1 MKKIIS
7 LVLALALCVFVFAAC
22 GEDKKETNTLTMA
35 TNAEFPPYEFYEGE
49 KVVGIDA
56 EIAGVIAE
64 KLGMELE
71 IVDTAFD
78 SIIPAIVA
86 GKYDMGMAGMTVTD
100 ERLEEVN
107 FSESYATGVQVVIVN
122 KDSEIKTVDDLF
134 GDKNY
139 TIGVQT
145 GTTGDLYS
153 TWDIEDEGLGKVSR
167 FNKGADAV
175 EALKIGKVDCVII
188 DNEPAKAF
196 VAESDNLVILDT
208 AYAEEQYAIAVSKE
222 NTELLDSINKALKE
236 LTEDGNLDFF
246 STGMDGQIQRDT
258 YISAGNEE
266 VVYPVFTWHAFRY
279 FSVEGDAV
287 PELCEVIHTPIETA
301 CEFKV
306 SVLHEYWSA

>member
-7 LVLALALCVFVFAAC
+7 LILVLALCVFVFAAC
-22 GEDKKETNTLTMA
+22 GKDKTDSKVLTMA

-107 FSESYATGVQVVIVN
+107 FSDSYATGVQVVIVN

-196 VAESDNLVILDT
+196 VAESDSLVILDT
-208 AYAEEQYAIAVSKE
+208 AYAEEQYAIAVAKE
-222 NTELLDSINKALKE
+222 NTELLDSINKALAE
-236 LTEDGNLDFF
+236 LTEDGTLQKIVDK
-246 STGMDGQIQRDT
+246 
-258 YISAGNEE
+258 YISAN
-266 VVYPVFTWHAFRY
+266 
-279 FSVEGDAV
+279 
-287 PELCEVIHTPIETA
+287 
-301 CEFKV
+301 
-306 SVLHEYWSA
+306 

>member
-7 LVLALALCVFVFAAC
+7 LVLAVALCVFVFAAC
-22 GEDKKETNTLTMA
+22 GEDKADTKVLTMA

-56 EIAGVIAE
+56 EIAAVIAE

-78 SIIPAIVA
+78 SIIPAIKA

-107 FSESYATGVQVVIVN
+107 FSDSYATGVQVVIVN
-122 KDSEIKTVDDLF
+122 KDSDIKAVDDLF

-153 TWDIEDEGLGKVSR
+153 TWDIEDEGLGTVSR

-208 AYAEEQYAIAVSKE
+208 AYAEEEYAIAVAKD
-222 NTELLDSINKALKE
+222 NTELLDSINKALAE
-236 LTEDGNLDFF
+236 LTADGTLQKVVDK
-246 STGMDGQIQRDT
+246 
-258 YISAGNEE
+258 YINA
-266 VVYPVFTWHAFRY
+266 
-279 FSVEGDAV
+279 
-287 PELCEVIHTPIETA
+287 
-301 CEFKV
+301 K
-306 SVLHEYWSA
+306 

>member
-1 MKKIIS
+1 MKKFIS
-7 LVLALALCVFVFAAC
+7 LVLVLALCIFVFAAC
-22 GEDKKETNTLTMA
+22 GEKKDDKVLTMA
-35 TNAEFPPYEFYEGE
+35 TNAEFPPYEYYEGE
-49 KVVGIDA
+49 EVVGIDA
-56 EIAGVIAE
+56 EIAAAIAE

-107 FSESYATGVQVVIVN
+107 FSESYATGVQVVIV
-122 KDSEIKTVDDLF
+122 KKGSEIKTVDDLT
-134 GDKNY
+134 GDKKY

-153 TWDIEDEGLGKVSR
+153 TWDIEDEGLGTVSR

-196 VAESDNLVILDT
+196 VAESEELEILET
-208 AYAEEQYAIAVSKE
+208 AYAEEQYAIAVSKDNE
-222 NTELLDSINKALKE
+222 ELLESINKALAD
-236 LTEDGNLDFF
+236 LTEDGTIKKIVDK
-246 STGMDGQIQRDT
+246 
-258 YISAGNEE
+258 YISAE
-266 VVYPVFTWHAFRY
+266 
-279 FSVEGDAV
+279 
-287 PELCEVIHTPIETA
+287 
-301 CEFKV
+301 
-306 SVLHEYWSA
+306 

>member
-1 MKKIIS
+1 MKKLIS
-7 LVLALALCVFVFAAC
+7 LILVIALSVFVFAAC
-22 GEDKKETNTLTMA
+22 GQEAPQEETKVLTMA
-35 TNAEFPPYEFYEGE
+35 TNAEFPPYEFYEGD

-56 EIAGVIAE
+56 EVAAVIAE

-86 GKYDMGMAGMTVTD
+86 GKYDMGMAGMTVTE

-107 FSESYATGVQVVIVN
+107 FSDSYATGVQVVIVN

-153 TWDIEDEGLGKVSR
+153 TWDIEDEGLGSVSR

-196 VAESDNLVILDT
+196 VAESEDLVILDT
-208 AYAEEQYAIAVSKE
+208 AYAQEQYAIAVAKD
-222 NTELLDSINKALKE
+222 NTELLESINTALKE
-236 LTEDGNLDFF
+236 LTEDGTLQKIVDK
-246 STGMDGQIQRDT
+246 
-258 YISAGNEE
+258 YISAE
-266 VVYPVFTWHAFRY
+266 
-279 FSVEGDAV
+279 
-287 PELCEVIHTPIETA
+287 
-301 CEFKV
+301 
-306 SVLHEYWSA
+306 

>member
-1 MKKIIS
+1 MKKILS
-7 LVLALALCVFVFAAC
+7 LALVMALCVFAFAAC
-22 GEDKKETNTLTMA
+22 GEKKADNVLTMA

-49 KVVGIDA
+49 EVVGIDA
-56 EIAGVIAE
+56 EIAAAIAE

-86 GKYDMGMAGMTVTD
+86 GKYDMGMAGMTVTE

-107 FSESYATGVQVVIVN
+107 FSDSYATGVQVVIV
-122 KDSEIKTVDDLF
+122 KKGSDIKAVEDLT
-134 GDKNY
+134 GDKKY

-153 TWDIEDEGLGKVSR
+153 TWDIEDEGLGTVSR

-196 VAESDNLVILDT
+196 VAESEELEILET
-208 AYAEEQYAIAVSKE
+208 AYAEEQYAIAVSKDNE
-222 NTELLDSINKALKE
+222 ELLENINKALAE
-236 LTEDGNLDFF
+236 LTEDGTIKKIVDK
-246 STGMDGQIQRDT
+246 
-258 YISAGNEE
+258 YISAE
-266 VVYPVFTWHAFRY
+266 
-279 FSVEGDAV
+279 
-287 PELCEVIHTPIETA
+287 
-301 CEFKV
+301 
-306 SVLHEYWSA
+306 

>member
-7 LVLALALCVFVFAAC
+7 LVLVIALSVFVFAAC
-22 GEDKKETNTLTMA
+22 GADKNDGADKVLTMA

-49 KVVGIDA
+49 EVVGIDA
-56 EIAGVIAE
+56 EIAAAIAE

-86 GKYDMGMAGMTVTD
+86 KKYDMGMAGMTVTD

-107 FSESYATGVQVVIVN
+107 FSESYATGVQVVIV
-122 KDSEIKTVDDLF
+122 KEGSDIKTVDDLTA
-134 GDKNY
+134 DKKY

-153 TWDIEDEGLGKVSR
+153 TWDIEDEGLGTVSR

-196 VAESDNLVILDT
+196 VAESEGLKILDT

-222 NTELLDSINKALKE
+222 NTELLDNINKALAE
-236 LTEDGNLDFF
+236 LTEDG
-246 STGMDGQIQRDT
+246 TIQKIVDK
-258 YISAGNEE
+258 YINA
-266 VVYPVFTWHAFRY
+266 
-279 FSVEGDAV
+279 
-287 PELCEVIHTPIETA
+287 
-301 CEFKV
+301 K
-306 SVLHEYWSA
+306 

>member
-1 MKKIIS
+1 MKKFIS
-7 LVLALALCVFVFAAC
+7 LVLVLALCVFVFAAC
-22 GEDKKETNTLTMA
+22 GEKKDDNVLTMA

-49 KVVGIDA
+49 EVVGIDA
-56 EIAGVIAE
+56 EIAAAIAE

-107 FSESYATGVQVVIVN
+107 FSDSYSTGVQVVIV
-122 KDSEIKTVDDLF
+122 KKGSEIKTVDDLTA
-134 GDKNY
+134 DKKY

-153 TWDIEDEGLGKVSR
+153 TWDIEDEGLGTVSR

-196 VAESDNLVILDT
+196 VAEAKILKSLRLHMLKSST
-208 AYAEEQYAIAVSKE
+208 LSLFQRTTKSFLKISTRLSLTSQKMAQSRR
-222 NTELLDSINKALKE
+222 LLTSTSALNNSS
-236 LTEDGNLDFF
+236 L
-246 STGMDGQIQRDT
+246 
-258 YISAGNEE
+258 
-266 VVYPVFTWHAFRY
+266 
-279 FSVEGDAV
+279 
-287 PELCEVIHTPIETA
+287 
-301 CEFKV
+301 
-306 SVLHEYWSA
+306 

>member
-7 LVLALALCVFVFAAC
+7 LVLAVALCVFVFAAC
-22 GEDKKETNTLTMA
+22 GEDKKDAKTLTMA

-56 EIAGVIAE
+56 EIAGAIAE

-107 FSESYATGVQVVIVN
+107 FSDSYATGVQVVIVN

-196 VAESDNLVILDT
+196 VAESENLVILDT

-222 NTELLDSINKALKE
+222 NTELLDSINKALSE
-236 LTEDGNLDFF
+236 LTEDGTLQKIVDK
-246 STGMDGQIQRDT
+246 
-258 YISAGNEE
+258 YISAE
-266 VVYPVFTWHAFRY
+266 
-279 FSVEGDAV
+279 
-287 PELCEVIHTPIETA
+287 
-301 CEFKV
+301 
-306 SVLHEYWSA
+306 